1 VKRNSMTI
9 KLQRSKRNPVAATLR
24 KYKAGRHKD
33 KRIDLTDL
41 HAWQDITC
49 WRSEVYDT
57 RGGDYWED

>member
-1 VKRNSMTI
+1 MKRNSMTI
-9 KLQRSKRNPVAATLR
+9 KLQRSKRNPVAVTLR

-41 HAWQDITC
+41 HAWQDITY

>member
-1 VKRNSMTI
+1 MKRNSTTI

-49 WRSEVYDT
+49 GRSEVYDT